1 MITQAKANLFA
12 YPALPLPSM
21 LPTSPDAANCTPS
34 GNIKIKLL
42 MFIIATIAANSLTPS
57 MPLKIT
63 TNSKAHHSIH
73 IKNVVGTASFK

>member
-1 MITQAKANLFA
+1 
-12 YPALPLPSM
+12 
-21 LPTSPDAANCTPS
+21 
-34 GNIKIKLL
+34 
-42 MFIIATIAANSLTPS
+42 